1 MQKIDL
7 FSNKVTKSSKK
18 VFVLLVLFAA
28 LYILSGCANKKADV
42 YAVNNKNSVDKVL
55 KEKTSPQKTHKK
67 SASVKNETKK
77 NTGTQKNVSG
87 KKSKKFDYDLT
98 NMNSDMVYATVFQ
111 MMMEPEA
118 FKGKKIKLK
127 GVYYSGN
134 DKKTKK
140 KYHFCIIKDA
150 LQCCAQGIEIVPD
163 NKLKEK
169 KVIFPKQNKSIIVT
183 GVAETY
189 KIKGDKQ
196 IYFRI
201 NASSV
206 ICD

>member
-1 MQKIDL
+1 MQKINL
-7 FSNKVTKSSKK
+7 FYNKVRKSNKK

-28 LYILSGCANKKADV
+28 LYMLSGCAKKKSDI

-55 KEKTSPQKTHKK
+55 KEKTSPKKTHKK
-67 SASVKNETKK
+67 SASVKDGTKK
-77 NTGTQKNVSG
+77 NTDTQKNVSG

-127 GVYYSGN
+127 GVYYSGK
-134 DKKTKK
+134 DKKTKRK
-140 KYHFCIIKDA
+140 HHFCIIKDA
-150 LQCCAQGIEIVPD
+150 LQCCAQGIEILPD

-169 KVIFPKQNKSIIVT
+169 RNVFPKQNKSITVA

-189 KIKGDKQ
+189 RIKGDKP
-196 IYFRI
+196 IYCRI
-201 NASSV
+201 KASSV
-206 ICD
+206 TCD